1 MNESNI
7 LKIYAEETV
16 DILEVLREEIEMFF
30 ECPQDRHLIQ
40 LIDDDLS
47 EIEAKSN
54 LLGIKAIGGAAHR
67 LHEHLDKMISK
78 NSRMDVIELSKMLKE
93 IDDVEG
99 ELKHYRIAG

>member
-1 MNESNI
+1 MNDSNI

-30 ECPQDRHLIQ
+30 ECPQDRHLMQ

-54 LLGIKAIGGAAHR
+54 LLGILAIGLAAHR
-67 LHEHLDKMISK
+67 LHYHLEKVVAKSA
-78 NSRMDVIELSKMLKE
+78 RMDTVELAKILKE
-93 IDDVEG
+93 IDQVEG
-99 ELKHYRIAG
+99 ELNHYRMAG